1 MKESFSGRDGFLYDL
16 LRYHL
21 GWTDQYGQAQ
31 DTVVNIRFQS
41 MLALCIADLLSDDID
56 PALPVA
62 AAVQLICDFMDVH
75 GEVQAGRLGSD
86 VERPTIWWIWGP
98 AQAINAG
105 DGLHA
110 LARSAMMRLSSRRV
124 DPSKILE
131 SVRLLDNTCLT
142 LCEGQYIDLTF
153 QDQVLIRTSDYMEMV
168 SKKSGAL
175 SGCAARLGALV
186 SGSNDDICE
195 EIGEFGTKIGSAWQL
210 KQDVEGLWGDL
221 GNGVT
226 PDNLLNKKK
235 TLPLIHAL
243 ETGSTAV
250 KREITGIYMKRV
262 LEPSDISR
270 VLELLDE
277 VDAKN
282 YALHAIEDILVKA
295 RDNMRSCG
303 IDRSKTDELIDW
315 VIGQK

>member
-1 MKESFSGRDGFLYDL
+1 
-16 LRYHL
+16 
-21 GWTDQYGQAQ
+21 
-31 DTVVNIRFQS
+31 
-41 MLALCIADLLSDDID
+41 
-56 PALPVA
+56 
-62 AAVQLICDFMDVH
+62 MDVH
-75 GEVQAGRLGSD
+75 GEVQAGRVGSD

-110 LARSAMMRLSSRRV
+110 LARSAMMRLSTRSIE
-124 DPSKILE
+124 PSKILE

-153 QDQVLIRTSDYMEMV
+153 QDQVMIRSSDYVEMV
-168 SKKSGAL
+168 SKKSGSL
-175 SGCAARLGALV
+175 SGCSAKLGALV
-186 SGSNDDICE
+186 SGSSRDACAAIE
-195 EIGEFGTKIGSAWQL
+195 EFGIKLGIAWQL
-210 KQDVEGLWGDL
+210 KRDVDGLWGDL
-221 GNGVT
+221 GNGIT

-270 VLELLDE
+270 VLEVLDE
-277 VDAKN
+277 VDAKSN
-282 YALHAIEDILVKA
+282 ALQVIDGILDEAGKS
-295 RDNMRSCG
+295 MLSCG
-303 IDRSKTDELIDW
+303 VDSAKTDELIDW
-315 VIGQK
+315 VIGNN

>member
-21 GWTDQYGQAQ
+21 GWTDQYGQTQ
-31 DTVVNIRFQS
+31 DVLVDIRFQS
-41 MLALCIADLLSDDID
+41 MLALSIADLISDDIE

-75 GEVQAGRLGSD
+75 GEVQAGKLGSD
-86 VERPTIWWIWGP
+86 SERPTIWWVWGP

-110 LARSAMMRLSSRRV
+110 LARSAMMRLSTRHIE
-124 DPSKILE
+124 PIKILE
-131 SVRLLDNTCLT
+131 AVRLLDSTCLT

-153 QDQVLIRTSDYMEMV
+153 QDQVMIKTSDYMEMV

-175 SGCAARLGALV
+175 PGCAAKLGALV
-186 SGSNDDICE
+186 SGFDHDTCVAIE
-195 EIGEFGTKIGSAWQL
+195 EFGINLGVAWQL
-210 KQDVEGLWGDL
+210 KRDIDGLWGDL
-221 GNGVT
+221 GTGIT
-226 PDNLLNKKK
+226 ADNLLNKKK

-243 ETGSTAV
+243 ETGSAAI

-277 VDAKN
+277 VNAKGH
-282 YALHAIEDILVKA
+282 ALAEMDEILIKA
-295 RDNMRSCG
+295 GDSLVSCG
-303 IDRSKTDELIDW
+303 IDRTKSDELIEW
-315 VIGQK
+315 VIAHK

>member
-1 MKESFSGRDGFLYDL
+1 
-16 LRYHL
+16 
-21 GWTDQYGQAQ
+21 
-31 DTVVNIRFQS
+31 
-41 MLALCIADLLSDDID
+41 MLALCAADLMSGDIEA
-56 PALPVA
+56 ALPIA

-75 GEVQAGRLGSD
+75 GEVQAGRVGSD

-110 LARSAMMRLSSRRV
+110 LARSAMMRLSTRSIE
-124 DPSKILE
+124 PSKILE
-131 SVRLLDNTCLT
+131 SVRLLDNTCLA

-153 QDQVLIRTSDYMEMV
+153 QDQVMIRSSDYVEMV
-168 SKKSGAL
+168 SKKSGSL
-175 SGCAARLGALV
+175 SGCSAKLGALV
-186 SGSNDDICE
+186 SGSSRDACAAIE
-195 EIGEFGTKIGSAWQL
+195 EFGIKLGIAWQL
-210 KQDVEGLWGDL
+210 KRDVDGLWGDL
-221 GNGVT
+221 GNGIT

-277 VDAKN
+277 VDAKSN
-282 YALHAIEDILVKA
+282 ALQVIDGILDEAGKS
-295 RDNMRSCG
+295 MLSCG
-303 IDRSKTDELIDW
+303 VDSAKTDELIDW
-315 VIGQK
+315 VIGNN